1 MKKLHYGMVGGG
13 KGAFIGNIH
22 RQAIALDNLARLTA
36 GSFSHDFSNT
46 LEIGM
51 DLEIPSDRLYPT
63 YLEMAQKEAA
73 RKDRIDFVSIVTPNY
88 LHYPIAKA
96 FLNAGINV
104 VCDKPLA
111 LRESEARELDELTIK
126 NGLLFAVTYAYTGYP
141 LVKQAREM
149 VKRGD
154 LGDIRFINAE
164 YPQDWLLKQFE
175 SDGHKLKS
183 WRANPS
189 VAGISN
195 CVGDIGTH
203 IEYLVSYITGL
214 KIKSLCARLDTFME
228 GHELDDNATIML
240 EFEGGAK
247 GVYWTS
253 QTAIGYDNGLKIR
266 IFGSKGSLRWSQED
280 PNYLVVSKL
289 NSPTEII
296 SRGRD
301 DLYPKAQDYSR
312 IPAGHPEGYIEA
324 FANIYRAFTNALLKK
339 SLGDIVTEEELDFPN
354 ARDGANGVRFVEKCV
369 ESSKKGAIWVEF

>member
-88 LHYPIAKA
+88 LHFPIAKA

-228 GHELDDNATIML
+228 GHELDDNATILL

>member
-51 DLEIPSDRLYPT
+51 DLEIPRDRLYPT

>member
-22 RQAIALDNLARLTA
+22 RQALALDNLARLTA

-266 IFGSKGSLRWSQED
+266 IFGSKGSLRWSQEN

>member
-88 LHYPIAKA
+88 LHFPIAKA

-228 GHELDDNATIML
+228 GHELDDNATILL

-266 IFGSKGSLRWSQED
+266 IFGSKGSLRWSQEN

>member
-149 VKRGD
+149 IKRGD

-266 IFGSKGSLRWSQED
+266 IFGSKGSLRWSQEN

>member
-51 DLEIPSDRLYPT
+51 DLEIPRDRLYPT

-149 VKRGD
+149 IKRGD

-266 IFGSKGSLRWSQED
+266 IFGSKGSLRWSQEN
-280 PNYLVVSKL
+280 PNYLVVSKP

>member
-164 YPQDWLLKQFE
+164 YPQDWLLKQSE

-228 GHELDDNATIML
+228 GHELDDNATILL
-240 EFEGGAK
+240 EFEGDAK

>member
-1 MKKLHYGMVGGG
+1 MKKLHYGMAGGG

-228 GHELDDNATIML
+228 GHELDDNATILL

>member
-88 LHYPIAKA
+88 LHFPIAKA

>member
-228 GHELDDNATIML
+228 GHELDDNATILL

-289 NSPTEII
+289 NSPTEVI

>member
-1 MKKLHYGMVGGG
+1 MKKLHYGMAGGG

>member
-1 MKKLHYGMVGGG
+1 MEKLHYGMAGGG

-228 GHELDDNATIML
+228 GHELDDNATILL

>member
-228 GHELDDNATIML
+228 GHELDDNATILL

>member
-1 MKKLHYGMVGGG
+1 MVGGG

-266 IFGSKGSLRWSQED
+266 IFGSKGSLRWSQEN

>member
-289 NSPTEII
+289 NNPTEII

>member
-22 RQAIALDNLARLTA
+22 RQAIGLDNLAKLVA
-36 GSFSHDFSNT
+36 GSFSHDFNNT
-46 LEIGM
+46 LEIGTE
-51 DLEIPSDRLYPT
+51 LGIPRERLYST
-63 YLEMAQKEAA
+63 YLEMAQKESTL
-73 RKDRIDFVSIVTPNY
+73 KDRIDFVSIVTPNS

-104 VCDKPLA
+104 VCEKPLT
-111 LRESEARELDELTIK
+111 LKESEARELNDLARK
-126 NGLLFAVTYAYTGYP
+126 NKLLFAVTYVYTGYP
-141 LVKQAREM
+141 SVKQAREM

-175 SDGHKLKS
+175 SDGYRLKS

-214 KIKSLCARLDTFME
+214 KIKSLCARLDTFIE
-228 GHELDDNATIML
+228 GHALDDNATIML

-253 QTAIGYDNGLKIR
+253 QTAIGCDNGLKIR
-266 IFGSKGSLRWSQED
+266 IFGTKASLRWSQEN
-280 PNYLVVSKL
+280 PNYLIVSKL
-289 NSPTEII
+289 NAPTEIL

-301 DLYPKAQDYSR
+301 NFYQNAQAFSR

-324 FANIYRAFTNALLKK
+324 FANIYKAFTDALLKK
-339 SLGDIVTEEELDFPN
+339 SLGDIISEEELDFPN
-354 ARDGANGVRFVEKCV
+354 AGEGANGVRFVEKCV
-369 ESSKKGAIWVEF
+369 ESSNKGAIWVEF

>member
-240 EFEGGAK
+240 EFEGDAK

>member
-141 LVKQAREM
+141 LIKQAREM

-228 GHELDDNATIML
+228 GHELDDNATILL

>member
-141 LVKQAREM
+141 LIKQAREM

>member
-228 GHELDDNATIML
+228 GHELDDNATILL

-266 IFGSKGSLRWSQED
+266 IFGSKGSLRWSQEN